1 MNAIEMAVKAA
12 MEKMASGL
20 ADRIPELLQNLPP
33 EVLGHIGQI
42 SQIALSVRAQLDRIE
57 YQNRLIMAHLNIPAD
72 TQPTQMPKGIDHVQ
86 SE

>member
-12 MEKMASGL
+12 MEKMVGTL
-20 ADRIPELLQNLPP
+20 ADRVPDLLQNLPP
-33 EVLGHIGQI
+33 EVLGQIGQI
-42 SQIALSVRAQLDRIE
+42 SQIALSLRALLDRIE

-72 TQPTQMPKGIDHVQ
+72 VEPAKPAKEIDHVR